1 MPKTVDLSGYLP
13 QSIKEYREMQYIVN
27 AENPEFQTGENT
39 AEIIC
44 NAGFIELA
52 DEVFIERYEDMLG
65 IKKLPTATLEER
77 RFDILVKFNETP
89 PFTMQVLKHRLKML
103 CGDDYTVIHIPEE
116 YALTIGLGVDGM
128 TKYKAV
134 EKMVKN
140 IVPANLVV
148 TISEMYNRHS
158 MLYEYTYGDLE
169 EYTHYQLRNEVFE

>member
-1 MPKTVDLSGYLP
+1 MQKTVDLSRYLP
-13 QSIKEYREMQYIVN
+13 QSMKEYREMQYIVN
-27 AENPEFQTGENT
+27 AENPEFQICENT
-39 AEIIC
+39 AEKIS

-52 DEVFIERYEDMLG
+52 DEVFIERYEEMLG
-65 IKKLPTATLEER
+65 IKKLPSATLEER
-77 RFDILVKFNETP
+77 RFDIFVKFNETP
-89 PFTMQVLKHRLKML
+89 PFTIQVLKHRLKML

-158 MLYEYTYGDLE
+158 VLHQFTHEELE